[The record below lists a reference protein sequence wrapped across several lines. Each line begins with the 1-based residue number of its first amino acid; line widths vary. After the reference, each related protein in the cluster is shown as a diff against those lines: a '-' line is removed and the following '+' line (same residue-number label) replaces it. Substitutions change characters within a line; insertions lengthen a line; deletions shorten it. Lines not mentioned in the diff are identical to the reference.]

1 MKRFTSFLATAL
13 IAASLFLS
21 SPFPMSGDDSLA
33 KIINLQKTRPTTRS
47 LTDIPE
53 ASIQRDILTVSFDGS
68 GMCSLYIEDNFGVTV
83 YSSALPA
90 NGMEYDYD
98 LSGIGEGLFRLILSD
113 SKDEYEGYLT
123 IH

>member
-1 MKRFTSFLATAL
+1 MRRFASILATAL

-90 NGMEYDYD
+90 NGMEYDYYI
-98 LSGIGEGLFRLILSD
+98 SGIGEGFFRLVISGP
-113 SKDEYEGYLT
+113 SGEYEGYFS